1 MNKCLL
7 HDTTDNSLSQN
18 FNTMKKNYFL
28 FLFMLPFSIN
38 IVFGQEETL
47 DVGDKAPSFTAVSDN
62 NNIWDSQDYYFKDY
76 VIIYFYPAAMTGGC
90 TKQACSFRDNYK
102 KLKEL
107 NADVVGISGDEV
119 ENLKYFK
126 KAHQLNFPL
135 LADPDG
141 KIAKKFGVPLRDGG
155 KIEREVEGT
164 SVTLNRG
171 VTSARWTFIIDKEG
185 NIIYKNTDVNPEK
198 DSEVVM
204 NVIEKHRNNDL

>member
-1 MNKCLL
+1 MKAIHSLL
-7 HDTTDNSLSQN
+7 LFFLPLSV
-18 FNTMKKNYFL
+18 
-28 FLFMLPFSIN
+28 N
-38 IVFGQEETL
+38 IVLGQDKVL

-62 NNIWDSQDYYFKDY
+62 GNKWDSQDYYFKDF

-102 KLKEL
+102 KLKEM

-126 KAHQLNFPL
+126 MAHQLNFPL

-155 KIEREVEGT
+155 QIERKVEGT

-171 VTSARWTFIIDKEG
+171 VTAARWTFIIDKEG
-185 NIIYKNTDVNPEK
+185 NIIYKNTDVNPEE
-198 DSEVVM
+198 DSDVVM
-204 NVIEKHRNNDL
+204 NVIEKHRNNEM